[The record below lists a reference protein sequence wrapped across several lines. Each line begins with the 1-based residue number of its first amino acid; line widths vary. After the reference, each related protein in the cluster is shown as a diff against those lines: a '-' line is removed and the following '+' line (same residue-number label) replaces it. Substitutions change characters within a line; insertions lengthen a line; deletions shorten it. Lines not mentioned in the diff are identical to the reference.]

1 MQREIP
7 VGKGA
12 RSFLPMKKVRKKE
25 TSALRSEL
33 ENYRKQGVNLWLDGQ
48 PSTPKSIT
56 KAHMIAEE
64 GSYMRDYIQ
73 DDSGKVADIH
83 FDLIRDE

>member
-1 MQREIP
+1 MQRENP
-7 VGKGA
+7 VGKGVQ
-12 RSFLPMKKVRKKE
+12 SFLPMNKVQKKE

-33 ENYRKQGVNLWLDGQ
+33 ESYRKQGVELWLDGR

-73 DDSGKVADIH
+73 GENGEVSHIH
-83 FDLIRDE
+83 FNLVRDK